1 MCNDIDNITNLGTNY
16 VQDLYT
22 EKVQNIAKKN

>member
-1 MCNDIDNITNLGTNY
+1 MCNDIKNINLGTNY